1 MKEALVNFDDNNS
14 SYSEN
19 NINGYIHF
27 TQYSRDSPVTVE
39 VNIRGLPPGIHGF
52 HIHEY
57 KLENHH
63 INMIKLGKVPK
74 DLCNELGGHF
84 NPCDTIHGSYQY
96 NTTRHVGDLIN
107 NIEVSITRCVNIK
120 FIDPLISLY
129 KGNINCIIDRSIV
142 IHENPD
148 DEGLPGLSAIKK
160 TLYERKINN
169 RHNIKL
175 SFSDIIF
182 KKLVSKFTKK
192 EQDSLKTG
200 NAGKRIACG
209 NINLI

>member
-1 MKEALVNFDDNNS
+1 MKEALVNFDDINS

-19 NINGYIHF
+19 NITGYIHF
-27 TQYSRDSPVTVE
+27 TQYSSYSPVMVE
-39 VNIRGLPPGIHGF
+39 VNIKGLPVGTHGF

-57 KLENHH
+57 KLQNHH
-63 INMIKLGKVPK
+63 INMIKLGKIPK

-84 NPCDTIHGSYQY
+84 NPYDTIHGSYQW
-96 NTTRHVGDLIN
+96 NTTRHAGDLIN

-148 DEGLPGLSAIKK
+148 DEGLPGLCAIKK
-160 TLYERKINN
+160 TLSEKRINN
-169 RHNIKL
+169 FHNIKL
-175 SFSDIIF
+175 SFSDKIF
-182 KKLVSKFTKK
+182 SKLVSKFTKK

-200 NAGKRIACG
+200 KAGKRIACG
-209 NINLI
+209 NINQI